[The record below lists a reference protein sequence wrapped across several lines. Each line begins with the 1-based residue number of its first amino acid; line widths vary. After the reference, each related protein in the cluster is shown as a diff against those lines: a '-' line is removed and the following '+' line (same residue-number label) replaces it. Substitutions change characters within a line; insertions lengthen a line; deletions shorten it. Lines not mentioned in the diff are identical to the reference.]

1 MKQEMKTALGA
12 ESFTF
17 EQICQWAD
25 FTGVC
30 VTWGEF
36 GDRDTGFCSATCDDE
51 YFGSFVPDAGCGADR
66 FRFQLCSPEP
76 AQGRGIAP
84 EVKPVAQCTQTSGG
98 AEMGRIAFPLGKISA
113 SREVLETV
121 NFADICAALDRH
133 EAGDWGE
140 ILPEIKIKNGHAL
153 VSGGRL
159 ASAFRDRRRVLFWVF
174 TNGARTETRVEL
186 AVW

>member
-1 MKQEMKTALGA
+1 MDRKKLETEFPAALGA
-12 ESFTF
+12 VLDYLGKDEA
-17 EQICQWAD
+17 AD
-25 FTGVC
+25 FAECGQPENHIFRHLQTLREWLDEHESGPASCQKSSGV
-30 VTWGEF
+30 VISNGETE
-36 GDRDTGFCSATCDDE
+36 GVENMRK
-51 YFGSFVPDAGCGADR
+51 R
-66 FRFQLCSPEP
+66 
-76 AQGRGIAP
+76 
-84 EVKPVAQCTQTSGG
+84 
-98 AEMGRIAFPLGKISA
+98 AFPLGKISA

-140 ILPEIKIKNGHAL
+140 ILPEIKIENGHAL